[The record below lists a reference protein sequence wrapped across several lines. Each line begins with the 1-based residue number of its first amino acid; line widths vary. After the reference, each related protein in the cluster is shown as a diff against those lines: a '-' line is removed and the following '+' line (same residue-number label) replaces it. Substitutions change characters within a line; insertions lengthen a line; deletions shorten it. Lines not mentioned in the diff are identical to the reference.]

1 MNRQVSVGRR
11 KNNEAGAKMLGVVLW
26 SDNSAKKAIVWC
38 EDHGDLAYIGV
49 SKPNAS
55 HTADFAEGDL
65 IRFELTNDGKIR
77 HAINPRRI
85 ARHACAPIEGVVD
98 LVGTIDKEATE
109 YKTGSADRQNR
120 MSSELIDLGEVR
132 KRRSQA
138 A

>member
-1 MNRQVSVGRR
+1 
-11 KNNEAGAKMLGVVLW
+11 MLGVVLW

-49 SKPNAS
+49 SKSEDTTA
-55 HTADFAEGDL
+55 ADFAEGDL

-77 HAINPRRI
+77 HAVNPRRI

-98 LVGTIDKEATE
+98 LVGSIDRETTAQ
-109 YKTGSADRQNR
+109 KTGSADRQNR
-120 MSSELIDLGEVR
+120 RSSELIDLGEVR